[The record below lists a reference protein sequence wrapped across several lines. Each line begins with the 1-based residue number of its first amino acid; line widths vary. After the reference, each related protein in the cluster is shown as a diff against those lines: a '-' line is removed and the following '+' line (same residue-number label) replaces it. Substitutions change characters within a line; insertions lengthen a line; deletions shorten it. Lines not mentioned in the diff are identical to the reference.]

1 MTTSI
6 ERSTKRAAVL
16 PERRPDR
23 HAPGRGSGDLAARP
37 GDPVRVLVVDD
48 HPVVREGAG
57 MLLAASRAVRVVGGA
72 GSGAEAIELA
82 ATTRPDVVLLD
93 LRLRD
98 LLAPEVVA
106 ELRRVVPGV
115 RVVIFTAYPEHAA
128 VRSAIDAG
136 AQGVLLKDSAR
147 SDIVGTVLA
156 AARGGAPRPPA
167 RGNPVGDDRG
177 GSLITAREYDVL
189 RRVAVG
195 ESNPEIAEAMFL
207 SRNTV
212 KSYLQNACR
221 KLGARNRVEAIAKAR
236 DLGLL

>member
-1 MTTSI
+1 MTASI

-23 HAPGRGSGDLAARP
+23 HAPGRGSGDPAARP
-37 GDPVRVLVVDD
+37 GAPVRVLVVDD

-82 ATTRPDVVLLD
+82 AATRPDVVLLD

-98 LLAPEVVA
+98 LLAPEVVT

-136 AQGVLLKDSAR
+136 AQGVLVKDSAR

-167 RGNPVGDDRG
+167 RGGAVGDDRA
-177 GSLITAREYDVL
+177 LITAREYDVL
-189 RRVAVG
+189 RRVAMG